1 MSVTAGTPSMTPVL
15 DILHSCLAAA
25 EPETELL
32 NESVRS
38 RFKSFGDFEID
49 STTVVVD
56 KQGAHV
62 CVRYD
67 RLIYERVSGDQIRTS
82 VTLAWDR
89 SSKKLE
95 ITINDVVVM
104 RRVVVLTNDLVVG
117 IVNGIG
123 KALARASSDT
133 EALNQSLK
141 DSARAIETN
150 LQADIGKLLKTP
162 KMPPLLQFAELQWEV
177 ERRD

>member
-1 MSVTAGTPSMTPVL
+1 MRVRGTLSMTPAL
-15 DILHSCLAAA
+15 STLRTCLAAA
-25 EPETELL
+25 EPAV
-32 NESVRS
+32 ESLDESIRS
-38 RFKSFGDFEID
+38 KFLSFGDFTID
-49 STTVVVD
+49 STSIHVD

-82 VTLAWDR
+82 VTLEWAR

-104 RRVVVLTNDLVVG
+104 RRAVVLTNDLVVG

>member
-1 MSVTAGTPSMTPVL
+1 
-15 DILHSCLAAA
+15 
-25 EPETELL
+25 
-32 NESVRS
+32 
-38 RFKSFGDFEID
+38 
-49 STTVVVD
+49 
-56 KQGAHV
+56 
-62 CVRYD
+62 
-67 RLIYERVSGDQIRTS
+67 LIYERVSGDQIRTS

-104 RRVVVLTNDLVVG
+104 RRAVVLTNDLVVG

-141 DSARAIETN
+141 DSARAIEKN